1 MQKEADIRLWG
12 DVFVYLLQDNKN
24 GNVKSFTFPFAFVF
38 AYCIAGAAASGVTSG
53 VVLSEV
59 AAFDAVP
66 SGVATSGVVPSVV
79 SASGVM
85 PSVLSAEEVSSVS
98 VSVVSSVSSAF
109 GST

>member
-1 MQKEADIRLWG
+1 MRRCGTQSRRRSAKQFFMQKEADIRLWG

-24 GNVKSFTFPFAFVF
+24 GNVKSFTFPFACVF
-38 AYCIAGAAASGVTSG
+38 AYWIAGAAAFEVTSG
-53 VVLSEV
+53 E
-59 AAFDAVP
+59 
-66 SGVATSGVVPSVV
+66 VPSVV
-79 SASGVM
+79 LASGVM